1 MTENEDVMAKL
12 PIACNL
18 TSADLAKRGD
28 EIERELFQF
37 VEEVRELS
45 DGFAYR
51 FPANDPWPRKALV
64 FIEDERKCCPFFTF
78 ELLFEPGEGPMW
90 LHLRGGE
97 GVKEFIQVGF
107 NSTSE

>member
-1 MTENEDVMAKL
+1 MTENEDLVATL

-18 TSADLAKRGD
+18 TGEDLAKRGD
-28 EIERELFQF
+28 EIERELFKS

-45 DGFAYR
+45 DGLAYR
-51 FPANDPWPRKALV
+51 FPANGPWPQKTLN
-64 FIEDERKCCPFFTF
+64 FIEEERKCYPFFIF

-107 NSTSE
+107 NSVAE